1 MSLDLTRLGCF
12 LSESPQHLLL
22 QALNDQ
28 NQAAIDERLAT
39 EGVKDWINR
48 RALPEQLDNPVRQ
61 FKVVR
66 SITCLTFA
74 SLVSDDATVRQLVE
88 AGADAAVTD
97 SRKRKEEV
105 YSPLHYACASDV
117 PVLEKKSK
125 YHIAHESTF
134 SYKPA
139 IEVSKSIDFYCE
151 PSGLIK
157 DVILFVDPTL
167 LNKGRKVSLC
177 EKLLGIV
184 PGRFQGTEHDDEEIL
199 KDKILVFN
207 LVPNSNCVNVDV
219 KIGNYI

>member
-1 MSLDLTRLGCF
+1 MNRKS
-12 LSESPQHLLL
+12 
-22 QALNDQ
+22 
-28 NQAAIDERLAT
+28 
-39 EGVKDWINR
+39 KDPYDFS
-48 RALPEQLDNPVRQ
+48 AVEYVLPNTHIEP
-61 FKVVR
+61 
-66 SITCLTFA
+66 SITPAHFYNDT
-74 SLVSDDATVRQLVE
+74 
-88 AGADAAVTD
+88 
-97 SRKRKEEV
+97 
-105 YSPLHYACASDV
+105 

-151 PSGLIK
+151 PSGIIK

-219 KIGNYI
+219 KIGNYIF